1 MKAEYYWYALY
12 LFVLLVA
19 LFAVVGFIWR
29 RFFGMGERRAR
40 MEEELREAAQARSH
54 EKEER
59 LFGLYQHIEE
69 LMDSFEEYV
78 NETRTAMQA
87 DRQTIGEQLAEARA
101 ILEELRLQP
110 ASEPAMAI
118 EPEPEPEPIAP
129 PSARAGN
136 PRHEAVRALMAQG
149 LGEQQI
155 ASELDISINEVRLIA
170 YGLSRQ

>member
-1 MKAEYYWYALY
+1 
-12 LFVLLVA
+12 
-19 LFAVVGFIWR
+19 
-29 RFFGMGERRAR
+29 
-40 MEEELREAAQARSH
+40 
-54 EKEER
+54 
-59 LFGLYQHIEE
+59 
-69 LMDSFEEYV
+69 MDSFEEYV
-78 NETRTAMQA
+78 NETRTAIQA